1 MSVRTVLAP
10 YLIVS
15 RVKLSPFL
23 VYFVKEGS
31 RDKGF
36 SWLLAFF
43 TSPHL

>member
-15 RVKLSPFL
+15 SVKLSPFF

-31 RDKGF
+31 RDNGF
-36 SWLLAFF
+36 SWQLAFF
-43 TSPHL
+43 TRPHL